1 MEPKSFF
8 QEVLT
13 ERKLALD
20 ALREVDAAM
29 RLDEKEGVDCYSL
42 RARHTVREVIETLT
56 KSEQQ

>member
-8 QEVLT
+8 LEVLT

-42 RARHTVREVIETLT
+42 RARHTVREAIETLT
-56 KSEQQ
+56 KSESK

>member
-29 RLDEKEGVDCYSL
+29 RLDELVDRDCYSL